1 MNEQPQASAIE
12 VRVSKQS
19 ESKTKSYAILP
30 LNQVVGLPGDTIAFN
45 LGNSN
50 LIKIVQKAHQ
60 KKQIIF
66 TTCKAQLKSKDSLG
80 LFGVLATIIEI
91 NEKEKGK
98 FRFKLKFSKRVEMTD
113 ISKRA
118 GISRGKIVEVKRK
131 PRIKPEELSAW
142 CEEVQQVI
150 DGISKYKET
159 NGLTGNFKVE
169 DFDNY
174 VSDVARKLDFKHE
187 DRLLFVDGWGVKRR
201 VFQLIEVLSKMLAT
215 LKIRQ
220 QIREKTNAK
229 INRIERHAFLQ
240 EEKKVI
246 EGELGDKNKLSV
258 PLEYKELAEQ
268 IKKAIVPLSVKES
281 VDKEFSKLCRSG
293 IHSPHSATL
302 HDYIE
307 TVIALPWDKYA
318 QAQVDW
324 KLVEKS
330 LNQSHFGLQKVK
342 DRVLRYLAVHHLS
355 QKPQGSIICL
365 VGPPGV
371 GKTSFAR
378 AIANALELPFIKKSL
393 GGVRDESEIR
403 GHRRTYVGS
412 MPGRI
417 MQGIKKSGVS
427 NPVFL
432 LDEVDKLSEDHKGN
446 PADALL
452 EVLDVE
458 ENKHFSDHYMEVEYD
473 LSKVFWILTANN
485 ENQIPFALRDRLE
498 VIDFSSYTIDEKTH
512 IASEYLVDKNLKKQN
527 LEGYRVDISE
537 DILRK
542 IILSYTRESGVREL
556 DRKINTLTQQMALN
570 HLRKKKAS
578 KTWKVTMALLKK
590 TLGNS
595 EIKRP
600 KWVKSTWTPG
610 VMAGL
615 AWTMHGGTILKME
628 CSLSPG
634 SGKLILTGK
643 MGEVMRESAHAAFS
657 FIKNNMV
664 KFKLKREDFEKNDFH
679 IHMPAGAVSK
689 EGPSAG
695 LGLTLLLYS
704 AIKKVTPKPFW
715 AVTGEISLHGKV
727 LPIGGVKEKVLA
739 AQQEGFSGVVL
750 PKQNKQEIL
759 EIPKHEIEHIEIIY
773 ASSFQDA
780 FKIFFNAKDLK

>member
-1 MNEQPQASAIE
+1 VNQKPQTSSTK
-12 VRVSKQS
+12 VKVSKQAK
-19 ESKTKSYAILP
+19 SKIKSYSILP

-45 LGNSN
+45 LGNKN
-50 LIKIVQKAHQ
+50 LIKIVQNAHQ
-60 KKQIIF
+60 TDQIIF
-66 TTCKAQLKSKDSLG
+66 TTCKTQLKSKNDLG
-80 LFGVLATIIEI
+80 LFGVLATISEI
-91 NEKEKGK
+91 NQKEKGK
-98 FRFKLKFSKRVEMTD
+98 FKFKLKFSKRVELTD

-118 GISRGKIVEVKRK
+118 GISKGTIVEIKRK
-131 PRIKPEELSAW
+131 PNIKTQELNAWQEEI
-142 CEEVQQVI
+142 QQI
-150 DGISKYKET
+150 IGDISKHKDT
-159 NGLTGNFKVE
+159 HNLNGNFEIDV
-169 DFDNY
+169 FDNY
-174 VSDVARKLDFKHE
+174 ISDVARKLDFKHE
-187 DRLLFVDGWGVKRR
+187 DRLLFIDGWGVKRR

-220 QIREKTNAK
+220 QIREKTSAK

-246 EGELGDKNKLSV
+246 EGELGDKNKPSV
-258 PLEYKELAEQ
+258 PSEYKELSEL
-268 IKKAIVPLSVKES
+268 ITKAVIPLSIKES
-281 VDKEFSKLCRSG
+281 IDKEFTKLCRSG

-302 HDYIE
+302 YDYIE
-307 TVIALPWDKYA
+307 TVIALPWDSYA
-318 QAQVDW
+318 ETQADW
-324 KLVEKS
+324 KVVEKS
-330 LNQSHFGLQKVK
+330 LNDSHFGLQKVK

-355 QKPQGSIICL
+355 KKPQGSIICL

-378 AIANALELPFIKKSL
+378 AIASALELPFIKKSL

-417 MQGIKKSGVS
+417 MQGIKKAGVS

-452 EVLDVE
+452 EVLDIE
-458 ENKHFSDHYMEVEYD
+458 ENKNFSDHYLEVEYD

-485 ENQIPFALRDRLE
+485 ENSIPFALRDRLE
-498 VIDFSSYTIDEKTH
+498 IIDFNSYTIDEKAH
-512 IASEYLVDKNLKKQN
+512 IASEYLIQKNLKKQN
-527 LEGYRVDISE
+527 LGTYNVDISQ

-556 DRKINTLTQQMALN
+556 DRKINTLIQQLALN

-578 KTWKVTMALLKK
+578 KSWKVTMPLLKK
-590 TLGNS
+590 TLGNT

-600 KWVKSTWTPG
+600 KWVKSTWAPG

-634 SGKLILTGK
+634 SGKLLLTGK
-643 MGEVMRESAHAAFS
+643 MGEVMKESAHAAFS
-657 FIKNNMV
+657 FIKNNMAN
-664 KFKLKREDFEKNDFH
+664 FKLTKDDFAKNDFH

-704 AIKKVTPKPFW
+704 AIKKITPKPFW

-727 LPIGGVKEKVLA
+727 LPIGGLKEKVLA
-739 AQQEGFSGVVL
+739 AEQEGFSGVVL

-759 EIPKHEIEHIEIIY
+759 EIPKHEIEHIQIIY
-773 ASSFQDA
+773 VTTFQDA
-780 FKIFFNAKDLK
+780 FKIFFNDRDLK